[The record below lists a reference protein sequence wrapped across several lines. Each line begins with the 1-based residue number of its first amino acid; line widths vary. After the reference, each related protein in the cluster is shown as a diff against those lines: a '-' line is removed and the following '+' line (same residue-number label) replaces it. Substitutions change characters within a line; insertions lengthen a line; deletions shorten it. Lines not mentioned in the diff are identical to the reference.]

1 MERANFLEPILETAM
16 TPISSTLFRK
26 TITIILAGGQGERLY
41 PLTKDRS
48 KPAVPFGGKYRI
60 IDFTMSNVINSG
72 FRKVYLITQYKS
84 QSLDTHIR
92 EGWSFLNGELGE
104 FIYSVPPQFRT
115 ANHWYQ
121 GTADAIFQNLHLLQD
136 EKPDYI
142 IILSGDHIY
151 KMDYLKMLQY
161 HIAQKADL
169 TVSGIEIEKSAAHQ
183 FGVMVVD
190 NENRIIEFQEK
201 PKEPKPLPAKEDYC
215 YVNMGIYIFNSESLA
230 RVLVDDAKKK
240 ESHHDFGKN
249 VIPSMLDHYRVF
261 AYNFEDENKT
271 AKPYWRDIGTLDS
284 YYDASM
290 DLVSVS
296 PVFNLYDMNWPIRTY
311 QGQYPPAK
319 NVFAET
325 EENGRMGVALDSI
338 VSGGCIISGGKVVRS
353 LLSPNVRL
361 HSYSHVEESILFNNI
376 NIGRHAKIKKAIIDK
391 NVMIPENFEIGYNL
405 EEDKKKF
412 FVTPSGIVVIAKN
425 TRLL

>member
-1 MERANFLEPILETAM
+1 M

-26 TITIILAGGQGERLY
+26 TISIVLAGGQGERLY

-48 KPAVPFGGKYRI
+48 KPAVPFGAKYRI
-60 IDFTMSNVINSG
+60 IDFTLSNVINSG
-72 FRKVYLITQYKS
+72 FRKMYLITQYKS

-104 FIYSVPPQFRT
+104 FIYSIPPQFRT

-121 GTADAIFQNLHLLQD
+121 GTADAIFQNLHILQD
-136 EKPDYI
+136 EKPEYI

-161 HIAQKADL
+161 HIAQKAEL
-169 TVSGIEIEKSAAHQ
+169 TIAGIEIEKDLAHQ
-183 FGVMVVD
+183 FGVMVVND
-190 NENRIIEFQEK
+190 KNEIIEFQEK
-201 PKEPKPLPAKEDYC
+201 PKEPKPLPNKEDFC
-215 YVNMGIYIFNSESLA
+215 YVNMGIYIFNAETIA
-230 RVLVDDAKKK
+230 HVLIDDAKKK
-240 ESHHDFGKN
+240 DSQHDFGKN
-249 VIPSMLDHYRVF
+249 VIPSMLGHYKVQ

-271 AKPYWRDIGTLDS
+271 ARPYWRDIGTLDS
-284 YYDASM
+284 YYESSM

-296 PVFNLYDMNWPIRTY
+296 PVFNLYDFNWPIRTY

-319 NVFAET
+319 NVFSESF
-325 EENGRMGVALDSI
+325 EGGRMGTAIDSL

-353 LLSPNVRL
+353 LLSPNVRV
-361 HSYSHVEESILFNNI
+361 HSYSYVEESILFSNV
-376 NIGRHAKIKKAIIDK
+376 NIGRHAKIRKAIIDK
-391 NVMIPENFEIGYNL
+391 NVTIPENFEIGYNV

-412 FVTPSGIVVIAKN
+412 FVTPSGIVVVSKN
-425 TRLL
+425 THLT

>member
-1 MERANFLEPILETAM
+1 M

-26 TITIILAGGQGERLY
+26 TISIILAGGQGERLY

-60 IDFTMSNVINSG
+60 IDFTLSNVINSG
-72 FRKVYLITQYKS
+72 FRKLYLITQYKS

-121 GTADAIFQNLHLLQD
+121 GTADAVFQNLHLLQD

-161 HIAQKADL
+161 HIAQNADL
-169 TVSGIEIEKSAAHQ
+169 TVSGIEIEKSLAHQ

-190 NENRIIEFQEK
+190 KDNRVVEFQEK
-201 PKEPKPLPAKEDYC
+201 PKEPTPLPHKEDHC
-215 YVNMGIYIFNSESLA
+215 YVNMGIYIFSAESLA

-249 VIPSMLDHYRVF
+249 VIPSMLKEFKVF

-271 AKPYWRDIGTLDS
+271 AQPYWRDIGTLDS

-296 PVFNLYDMNWPIRTY
+296 PVFNLYDIDWPIRTY
-311 QGQYPPAK
+311 QGQHPPAK

-325 EENGRMGVALDSI
+325 IENGRMGVAVDSI

-353 LLSPNVRL
+353 LLSPNVRV
-361 HSYSHVEESILFNNI
+361 HSYSHVEESILFNNVSV
-376 NIGRHAKIKKAIIDK
+376 GRHAKIKKALIDK
-391 NVMIPENFEIGYNL
+391 NVIIPENYEIGYNA

-412 FVTPSGIVVIAKN
+412 FVTPSGIVVVAKN